1 MNRPTTLVAAV
12 TRRLALL
19 PLFSSV
25 ACGSAQ
31 SEPKEPAPVA
41 LGEPTDDIDPA
52 VIGEAVRGNSMQIQ
66 RCYAAASEANPSLQG
81 QVEVRFLVNTD
92 GSIGHAM
99 VASTNL
105 PSHVATCVVN
115 AFYALKLPVQ
125 SEPVI
130 AQYPLFFHP
139 G

>member
-1 MNRPTTLVAAV
+1 MIRLVG
-12 TRRLALL
+12 LALL
-19 PLFSSV
+19 AILSSTG
-25 ACGSAQ
+25 CGS
-31 SEPKEPAPVA
+31 SEPEAKEPRHVA
-41 LGEPTDDIDPA
+41 LGEPSDDIDPA
-52 VIGEAVRGNSMQIQ
+52 LIGEAVRGNSMQIQ

-92 GSIGHAM
+92 GSIGQAM

-115 AFYALKLPVQ
+115 AFYALKLPEQ
-125 SEPVI
+125 AEPVI
-130 AQYPLFFHP
+130 AQYPVFFHP